1 MTNEMIVIDGES
13 LTIEEI
19 ISIKEFSTK
28 VRLSDES
35 MNSINESRKLVEKIV
50 SSGEVVYGINT
61 GF

>member
-19 ISIKEFSTK
+19 VSIKEFSTK

-35 MNSINESRKLVEKIV
+35 MNSINESRKIVEKI
-50 SSGEVVYGINT
+50 
-61 GF
+61 